1 MHGMDPAMVREF
13 AQDMNRALAT
23 AEATISAQS
32 DALSRVRKLANDFLS
47 TESNALI
54 SAGSDI
60 LKALNGDS

>member
-1 MHGMDPAMVREF
+1 MDPAMVREF

-32 DALSRVRKLANDFLS
+32 DALSRVRNLANYFLS

>member
-1 MHGMDPAMVREF
+1 MDPAMVREF

-32 DALSRVRKLANDFLS
+32 DALSRVRNLANDFLS